1 MDERVTTTDVT
12 SSTTPEQV
20 VTKTTTEKPAVVA
33 TEHLQAAYQKKK
45 TIFRMY
51 QIIWYIVGLIEVL
64 LIFRMIL
71 KVLGANQASGF
82 VNLIY
87 TLSDPFA
94 LPFAG
99 IFGITVASA
108 SVFEWST
115 IIAGVVYLL
124 IGFGLVQLMQLIK
137 PTTPKEVE
145 QAVNNT

>member
-1 MDERVTTTDVT
+1 MDQEVTTTDVT
-12 SSTTPEQV
+12 TATPQQV
-20 VTKTTTEKPAVVA
+20 VTTTTTEKPIVNP
-33 TEHLQAAYQKKK
+33 EHPQAAYQKKK
-45 TIFRMY
+45 TIFRLY
-51 QIIWYIVGLIEVL
+51 QIIWFIVGLIEVL
-64 LIFRMIL
+64 LIFRILL
-71 KVLGANQASGF
+71 KVLGANAGSGF

-115 IIAGVVYLL
+115 IVAGLVYLL
-124 IGFGLVQLMQLIK
+124 IGFGLVQLMQLVK

-145 QAVNNT
+145 QVVNNP